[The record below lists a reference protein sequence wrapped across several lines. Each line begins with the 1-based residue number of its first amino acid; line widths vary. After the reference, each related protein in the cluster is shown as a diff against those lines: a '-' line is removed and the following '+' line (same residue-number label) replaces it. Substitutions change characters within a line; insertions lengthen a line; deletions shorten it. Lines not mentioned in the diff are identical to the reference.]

1 VRTSKNVVIVVAT
14 LLDFD
19 GVLVDSEPVH
29 LAAFNDVLAP
39 RGIVISEPEYA
50 QRYLSLDDAGVFRA
64 VLSQGGRTL
73 REEEVR
79 ALVAA
84 KSPAFMARFEAS
96 FRVFPGARELI
107 ARRAARGP
115 VAIVSGALEH
125 EITFALGK
133 LDAREDIAFI
143 VSAEHPCASK
153 PDPAPFLAA
162 LEKLRALGHSDSAV
176 VVEDSIGGVKA
187 AKRAGLRCIA
197 VTHTSTSSELLGAG
211 ADATVDDLASLTDEL
226 LEGSA

>member
-1 VRTSKNVVIVVAT
+1 MLAT

-39 RGIVISEPEYA
+39 RGITITEQEYA
-50 QRYLSLDDAGVFRA
+50 DRYLSLDDAGVFRA
-64 VLSQGGRTL
+64 VLSRGARTL

-79 ALVAA
+79 ALVSAKAPRFMDRFQAA
-84 KSPAFMARFEAS
+84 

-107 ARRAARGP
+107 ERRALRGP

-133 LDAREDIAFI
+133 LGAVDAIQFI
-143 VSAEHPCASK
+143 VAAEHTPESK
-153 PDPAPFLAA
+153 PDPAPYRFALA
-162 LEKLRALGHSDSAV
+162 KLTQRGHQGGAV
-176 VVEDSIGGVKA
+176 VVEDSIGGVRS
-187 AKRAGLRCIA
+187 AKSAGLRCVG
-197 VTHTSTSSELLGAG
+197 VTHTCSAAELVRAG
-211 ADATVDDLASLTDEL
+211 ADATVDNLDALSDEL
-226 LEGSA
+226 LEASV